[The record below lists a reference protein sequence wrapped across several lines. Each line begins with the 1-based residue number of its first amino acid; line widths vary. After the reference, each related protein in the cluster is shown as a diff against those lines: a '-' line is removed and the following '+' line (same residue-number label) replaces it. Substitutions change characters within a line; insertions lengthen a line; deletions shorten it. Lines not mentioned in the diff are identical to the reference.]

1 MLRRHGV
8 LRGTDF
14 ALRLPSVG
22 ATLTLMLAACC
33 AAGVTTLR
41 GAACEPEIADTAAF
55 LNACGAKITGA
66 GTPVVCIR
74 GTGGELLDGCV
85 HTVLPDRIAAATYA
99 AAAAIAGGR
108 GTVTQCSPVWL
119 AAFLDFLQGSGCEV
133 ARGENEFSITR
144 DQDTKLRGGQE
155 LVAAAYPGLATDTA
169 PLAAAV
175 LLGAEGASR
184 IYDGLFQNRFACAQG
199 FAALGADARS
209 EGRLLYLG
217 GSAKLHGATV
227 TAYSLPRRLCHPGT
241 YSLIIFHMLSR
252 PSSSVKEKHDLSS
265 LNLIFFQTRCF
276 IREKYPDRN
285 FIISVIYLVIDCFVK
300 DFHWVYRFEAGKMS
314 GCLHLNPVKRQCL

>member
-1 MLRRHGV
+1 MRGGRVRGAAPPRR

-99 AAAAIAGGR
+99 AAAAIAGGQV
-108 GTVTQCSPVWL
+108 TVTQCSPVWL
-119 AAFLDFLQGSGCEV
+119 AAFLDFCRAAV
-133 ARGENEFSITR
+133 AR
-144 DQDTKLRGGQE
+144 
-155 LVAAAYPGLATDTA
+155 
-169 PLAAAV
+169 
-175 LLGAEGASR
+175 
-184 IYDGLFQNRFACAQG
+184 
-199 FAALGADARS
+199 
-209 EGRLLYLG
+209 
-217 GSAKLHGATV
+217 
-227 TAYSLPRRLCHPGT
+227 LP
-241 YSLIIFHMLSR
+241 
-252 PSSSVKEKHDLSS
+252 
-265 LNLIFFQTRCF
+265 
-276 IREKYPDRN
+276 
-285 FIISVIYLVIDCFVK
+285 
-300 DFHWVYRFEAGKMS
+300 AGKMS
-314 GCLHLNPVKRQCL
+314 LASRGIRIQSCAAVRNL

>member
-1 MLRRHGV
+1 MGAQVCAAAECVALRRHGV

-108 GTVTQCSPVWL
+108 VTVTQCSPVWL

-184 IYDGLFQNRFACAQG
+184 IYDGPVPKPLCLCAG
-199 FAALGADARS
+199 LCRP
-209 EGRLLYLG
+209 G
-217 GSAKLHGATV
+217 G
-227 TAYSLPRRLCHPGT
+227 
-241 YSLIIFHMLSR
+241 
-252 PSSSVKEKHDLSS
+252 
-265 LNLIFFQTRCF
+265 
-276 IREKYPDRN
+276 
-285 FIISVIYLVIDCFVK
+285 
-300 DFHWVYRFEAGKMS
+300 
-314 GCLHLNPVKRQCL
+314 

>member
-1 MLRRHGV
+1 MCAAAECVVLRRHGV

-55 LNACGAKITGA
+55 ERLRGKDHGA

-108 GTVTQCSPVWL
+108 VTVTQCSPVWL
-119 AAFLDFLQGSGCEV
+119 AAFLDF
-133 ARGENEFSITR
+133 A
-144 DQDTKLRGGQE
+144 GQ
-155 LVAAAYPGLATDTA
+155 
-169 PLAAAV
+169 
-175 LLGAEGASR
+175 
-184 IYDGLFQNRFACAQG
+184 
-199 FAALGADARS
+199 
-209 EGRLLYLG
+209 RL
-217 GSAKLHGATV
+217 
-227 TAYSLPRRLCHPGT
+227 
-241 YSLIIFHMLSR
+241 
-252 PSSSVKEKHDLSS
+252 
-265 LNLIFFQTRCF
+265 
-276 IREKYPDRN
+276 
-285 FIISVIYLVIDCFVK
+285 
-300 DFHWVYRFEAGKMS
+300 
-314 GCLHLNPVKRQCL
+314 